1 MQNPRGL
8 KLPAKLIFLFCL
20 TQGVLASDFSLR
32 DGTLRLG
39 ERAVLEHVP
48 SNITMVKDPTG
59 AGVFLNLA
67 TAQAGSLIQSP
78 AGSIAGLRR
87 FTSCHR
93 DEPFW
98 MIPQAGTNLAAVG
111 LETQWLLAE
120 TAASDCVMVVPLMDG
135 AFVFT
140 LSGAADGLQITGE
153 TGDPAVQGRGGV
165 ALFVAVGGD
174 PYQMAELGARAVM
187 KHLGTGKLRRDK
199 PTPDFANEFG
209 WCTWDSFYKKVSANG
224 VRRGLE
230 SFKTGGVEPRMLIL
244 DDGWQDYQ
252 KKPTGE
258 EQLVSFSPNQAQF
271 GGDLRPMVHVAKK
284 EFQVRTFLVWH
295 AFIGYWGGVDGAALP
310 GYDVREQP
318 RSFSPAILQMH
329 PNFNTQYWGNIVGT
343 VPPERIGK
351 FYDDYHRRLEAAG
364 VDGLKVDNQSMIESV
379 AQGFGGRV
387 AMTKAYRA
395 ALEKSVA
402 KHFDGRLINCMAN
415 AMETYYCSPRSTLI
429 RTSIDFWPRR
439 PETHGQHL
447 YCNAQV
453 GLWFGEFM
461 QPDWDMF
468 QSAHAMGS
476 FHAAGRAVSG
486 GPVYV
491 SDTPDAHNFDLLRK
505 LVLSDGSI
513 LRADRPGRPT
523 RDCLF
528 ADVTREPVLLKAFN
542 YNRDCAVIGAFNCNY
557 HAVEAERVTIT
568 GAVAPADAPE
578 LRGQDFVGFAH
589 QADRLWHCARNDR
602 APLKLEEGEWEVIS
616 FAPVERGVAVIG
628 LADKLNSTGAITAK
642 KWGRDGRLTVTLRDG
657 GKFLAWSG
665 KPVEE
670 VFVDGKPIKFHYG
683 TTTGELSAAIPP
695 GGKRIVSLKLDLTQ
709 TQKRQMK

>member
-1 MQNPRGL
+1 MKIAVTL
-8 KLPAKLIFLFCL
+8 LVLVCL
-20 TQGVLASDFSLR
+20 TQNVLAAEFTLR
-32 DGTLRLG
+32 DGTLSCG
-39 ERAVLEHVP
+39 GHAVLDRVP
-48 SNITMVKDPTG
+48 SSFTMVKDPTG
-59 AGVFLNLA
+59 AGVFLHLA
-67 TAQAGSLIQSP
+67 ATPAGSLIRSP
-78 AGSIAGLRR
+78 VGTMPGLRR

-98 MIPQAGTNLAAVG
+98 MVPQVGTNLAAVG

-120 TAASDCVMVVPLMDG
+120 TDAGDYVMMVPLMDG
-135 AFVFT
+135 PFVFT
-140 LSGAADGLQITGE
+140 LSGAAGGLQITGE

-165 ALFVAVGGD
+165 ALFVAVGSD
-174 PYQMAELGARAVM
+174 PYQMAELGARTVM

-209 WCTWDSFYKKVSANG
+209 WCTWDSFYKKVSAEG

-230 SFKTGGVEPRMLIL
+230 SFKAGGVEPRMLIL
-244 DDGWQDYQ
+244 DDGWQDF
-252 KKPTGE
+252 KKMPTGE
-258 EQLVSFSPNQAQF
+258 ERLVSFNPNQAQF
-271 GGDLRPMVHVAKK
+271 GGDLRPTVRVAKK

-295 AFIGYWGGVDGAALP
+295 AFIGYWGGVEGAALP
-310 GYDVREQP
+310 GYDVREGH
-318 RSFSPAILQMH
+318 RSFGPAILQMH
-329 PNFNTQYWGNIVGT
+329 SNLNSQYWGNAVGV
-343 VPPERIGK
+343 VPPQRIGK
-351 FYDDYHRRLEAAG
+351 FYDDYHQRLQAAG
-364 VDGLKVDNQSMIESV
+364 VDGVKVDNQSMIESV
-379 AQGFGGRV
+379 AQGLGGRV

-402 KHFDGRLINCMAN
+402 RHFDGRLINCMAN
-415 AMETYYCSPRSTLI
+415 AMETYYCSPRSTLV

-491 SDTPDAHNFDLLRK
+491 SDTPDAHNFDLLRQ

-528 ADVTREPVLLKAFN
+528 ADVTRDPVLLKVFN

-557 HAVEAERVTIT
+557 HTAEAERVTIT
-568 GAVAPADAPE
+568 GTVSPADAPE
-578 LRGQDFVGFAH
+578 LRGEDFVGFVH
-589 QADRLWHCARNDR
+589 QADRLWRCGRDDHA
-602 APLKLEEGEWEVIS
+602 ALTLAEGEWDVVS
-616 FAPVERGVAVIG
+616 FAPIDRGVAVIG
-628 LADKLNSTGAITAK
+628 LADKLNSTGAIMAK
-642 KWGRDGRLTVTLRDG
+642 KWQRDGRLAVTLRDG
-657 GKFLAWSG
+657 GRFLAWSE

-670 VFVDGKPIKFHYG
+670 VFVDGKPVKFSYDPA
-683 TTTGELSAAIPP
+683 TGRLSAEIPP
-695 GGKRIVSLKLDLTQ
+695 GGKRQVN
-709 TQKRQMK
+709 MKWRESQ